1 MSNMVERKEII
12 RNLFLI
18 FCVCILT
25 IIPWASVIGIQDP
38 VLLGATREFQ
48 HIVFFVIITS
58 LLLKIFYD
66 IYMKPLTQEMKE
78 QEIKE
83 ADQKDEKQLLFKPT
97 IAVIIFFMLLI
108 FGSVFSIIIQLMD
121 KKVDFGF
128 TIALI
133 GGMVFFTWMW
143 YTMPVFIF
151 AVDSV
156 QIKSHLFYLLGIDRK
171 TIIRYADITSVRPDA
186 ESEGNLSMYGFDR
199 RHRIVI
205 SMNGTT
211 KQYSLILYNS
221 DIIAKIYLRFKE
233 KLGDKV
239 TIP

>member
-1 MSNMVERKEII
+1 MRKREII
-12 RNLFLI
+12 SYLLLILCVLVLF
-18 FCVCILT
+18 

-38 VLLGATREFQ
+38 GLLGAAREIQ
-48 HIVFFVIITS
+48 HTMFFVIVTC

-66 IYMKPLTQEMKE
+66 IYMKPLKQEVKE

-133 GGMVFFTWMW
+133 GGMVFFTWM
-143 YTMPVFIF
+143 
-151 AVDSV
+151 
-156 QIKSHLFYLLGIDRK
+156 
-171 TIIRYADITSVRPDA
+171 
-186 ESEGNLSMYGFDR
+186 
-199 RHRIVI
+199 
-205 SMNGTT
+205 
-211 KQYSLILYNS
+211 
-221 DIIAKIYLRFKE
+221 
-233 KLGDKV
+233 
-239 TIP
+239 